1 MHKIIIGG
9 TLNVLNCIGYSGTA
23 AESVRT
29 PALIESAD
37 RLADRHTIRPLWV
50 NSLHLGQRKRE
61 RNKKVNEQINNK
73 QVLSQHIN
81 NK

>member
-37 RLADRHTIRPLWV
+37 RLADRHTIRPL
-50 NSLHLGQRKRE
+50 
-61 RNKKVNEQINNK
+61 
-73 QVLSQHIN
+73 
-81 NK
+81 